1 MRNTTSKKTPY
12 GIKFTVNATFPTIA
26 EGILDVEKD
35 SIDSCNLLAL
45 AHANHSSRSSIT
57 RVSLQHLT
65 IGFRNEKDR
74 ATFGAKFECAKA
86 EGNRATDSYD
96 RGLLRAKNNSI
107 MVLPRSPTG
116 DLPPIN
122 GTQYDRPPLLPE
134 LDGTKPLPDMFQTR
148 SSDSQ
153 EGGEDDTSFKW

>member
-1 MRNTTSKKTPY
+1 MRNITTEKISY

-26 EGILDVEKD
+26 EGILDVEED
-35 SIDSCNLLAL
+35 SINSCNLLAL

-74 ATFGAKFECAKA
+74 AAFGGKFECAKA
-86 EGNRATDSYD
+86 ERNRATYSYD
-96 RGLLRAKNNSI
+96 QGLLRAKNNSI

-116 DLPPIN
+116 DLPPLN
-122 GTQYDRPPLLPE
+122 GNQYDRPPLLPE
-134 LDGTKPLPDMFQTR
+134 LDRTEPLPDMFQTR

-153 EGGEDDTSFKW
+153 EGGEDDTGFKW

>member
-107 MVLPRSPTG
+107 TNGSGSWVRHTSDIWFCTWICTATATIVL
-116 DLPPIN
+116 IN
-122 GTQYDRPPLLPE
+122 KIRDE
-134 LDGTKPLPDMFQTR
+134 
-148 SSDSQ
+148 
-153 EGGEDDTSFKW
+153 